1 VTGKI
6 EQNTNFVFTPDDH
19 TFVDAFNTPWQYSNI
34 SVSMYPSSTSKNP
47 VLFLKQDT
55 ITVVPGVYKTSN
67 YSKRQVFWKGGG
79 SQHFIGG
86 FSNQTNITNKFDAL
100 NLFGAQNINV
110 LKLQSADTVTIA
122 SSMVG
127 LEINSQMTAAVENS
141 KIDIGVLK
149 ALSNL
154 VYYDDNVVVDSTI
167 MLYFLIDDRGMPQD
181 SSTAYYAMYHKDE
194 GFRAKDRNYFI
205 YSEYGDNYL
214 NGELEV
220 TGGIKQAQISA
231 ALTDNTP
238 TDAEIDAAT
247 GTTPAAV
254 GAGWSVTIL
263 DTSGTELLYRVES
276 DGTNWQY
283 QVLTIAL

>member
-1 VTGKI
+1 MKKLFVLIGLILGMALYAQPGSPDANGAITPGSPWVTGIPSGGGEMELQLDYIYNQVLENKDSITAYATDFTTGELNVTGKI

-110 LKLQSADTVTIA
+110 LKLQSADTV
-122 SSMVG
+122 SPVVHKG
-127 LEINSQMTAAVENS
+127 L
-141 KIDIGVLK
+141 
-149 ALSNL
+149 
-154 VYYDDNVVVDSTI
+154 
-167 MLYFLIDDRGMPQD
+167 
-181 SSTAYYAMYHKDE
+181 
-194 GFRAKDRNYFI
+194 
-205 YSEYGDNYL
+205 
-214 NGELEV
+214 
-220 TGGIKQAQISA
+220 TGRQWS
-231 ALTDNTP
+231 DNTRLP
-238 TDAEIDAAT
+238 
-247 GTTPAAV
+247 V
-254 GAGWSVTIL
+254 G
-263 DTSGTELLYRVES
+263 
-276 DGTNWQY
+276 DGYSFRWG
-283 QVLTIAL
+283 